1 MKQCPVCGLTV
12 EDREPFCP
20 RCSADLTHVPPLPP
34 QAQPLAP
41 APPPYY
47 APRPQPARRPFTW
60 ADVATFLGFCASI
73 VGYFGASV
81 FFPGHFCL
89 CPGLKGNGSGLAV
102 AGIVIATPGAAAEAD
117 GRPAPGGV
125 PSPGGSPAA
134 CGKSVAGRDT
144 LAFCLWQSQWRL
156 FCGNSEKGNS
166 PGPPI

>member
-81 FFPGHFCL
+81 LFFPLAILASALGF
-89 CPGLKGNGSGLAV
+89 KGERARGLAV
-102 AGIVIATPGAAAEAD
+102 AGIVIATLGLLLKLMVVLRQAEFL
-117 GRPAPGGV
+117 PQWFTSGV
-125 PSPGGSPAA
+125 
-134 CGKSVAGRDT
+134 
-144 LAFCLWQSQWRL
+144 W
-156 FCGNSEKGNS
+156 
-166 PGPPI
+166 

>member
-20 RCSADLTHVPPLPP
+20 RCSADLSHVPPLPP

-81 FFPGHFCL
+81 LFFPLGILASVLGF
-89 CPGLKGNGSGLAV
+89 KGDRARGLAV
-102 AGIVIATPGAAAEAD
+102 AGIVIATLGLLLKLMFILRQAEFL
-117 GRPAPGGV
+117 PQWFTSGV
-125 PSPGGSPAA
+125 
-134 CGKSVAGRDT
+134 
-144 LAFCLWQSQWRL
+144 W
-156 FCGNSEKGNS
+156 
-166 PGPPI
+166 

>member
-34 QAQPLAP
+34 QAQPLVP

-81 FFPGHFCL
+81 LFFPLAILASALGF
-89 CPGLKGNGSGLAV
+89 KGERVRGLAV
-102 AGIVIATPGAAAEAD
+102 AGIVIATLGLLLKLMVVLRQAEFLPGWFTS
-117 GRPAPGGV
+117 GV
-125 PSPGGSPAA
+125 
-134 CGKSVAGRDT
+134 
-144 LAFCLWQSQWRL
+144 W
-156 FCGNSEKGNS
+156 
-166 PGPPI
+166 

>member
-81 FFPGHFCL
+81 LFFPLAILASVLGF
-89 CPGLKGNGSGLAV
+89 KGDRARGLAV
-102 AGIVIATPGAAAEAD
+102 AGIVIATLGLLLKLMVVLRQAEFL
-117 GRPAPGGV
+117 PQWFTSGV
-125 PSPGGSPAA
+125 
-134 CGKSVAGRDT
+134 
-144 LAFCLWQSQWRL
+144 W
-156 FCGNSEKGNS
+156 
-166 PGPPI
+166 

>member
-1 MKQCPVCGLTV
+1 MKKCPVCGLNV

-47 APRPQPARRPFTW
+47 APRPQSARRPFTW

-81 FFPGHFCL
+81 LFFPLAILASVLGF
-89 CPGLKGNGSGLAV
+89 KGDRARGLAV
-102 AGIVIATPGAAAEAD
+102 AGIVIATLGLLLKLMFILRQAEFL
-117 GRPAPGGV
+117 PQWFTSGV
-125 PSPGGSPAA
+125 
-134 CGKSVAGRDT
+134 
-144 LAFCLWQSQWRL
+144 W
-156 FCGNSEKGNS
+156 
-166 PGPPI
+166 

>member
-81 FFPGHFCL
+81 LFFPLAILASVLGF
-89 CPGLKGNGSGLAV
+89 KGDRARGLAV
-102 AGIVIATPGAAAEAD
+102 AGIVIATLGLLLKLMFILRQAEFLPGWFTS
-117 GRPAPGGV
+117 GV
-125 PSPGGSPAA
+125 
-134 CGKSVAGRDT
+134 
-144 LAFCLWQSQWRL
+144 W
-156 FCGNSEKGNS
+156 
-166 PGPPI
+166 

>member
-12 EDREPFCP
+12 DDREPFCP

-81 FFPGHFCL
+81 LFFPLAILASVLGF
-89 CPGLKGNGSGLAV
+89 KGDRARGLAV
-102 AGIVIATPGAAAEAD
+102 AGIVIATLGLLLKLMVVLRQAEFLPGWFTS
-117 GRPAPGGV
+117 GV
-125 PSPGGSPAA
+125 
-134 CGKSVAGRDT
+134 
-144 LAFCLWQSQWRL
+144 W
-156 FCGNSEKGNS
+156 
-166 PGPPI
+166 

>member
-60 ADVATFLGFCASI
+60 ADVATFLGFCSSI

-81 FFPGHFCL
+81 LFFPLAILASALGF
-89 CPGLKGNGSGLAV
+89 KGERARGLAV
-102 AGIVIATPGAAAEAD
+102 AGIVIATLGLLLKLMVVLRQAEFL
-117 GRPAPGGV
+117 PQWFTSGV
-125 PSPGGSPAA
+125 
-134 CGKSVAGRDT
+134 
-144 LAFCLWQSQWRL
+144 W
-156 FCGNSEKGNS
+156 
-166 PGPPI
+166 

>member
-81 FFPGHFCL
+81 LFFPLAILASVLGF
-89 CPGLKGNGSGLAV
+89 KGDRARGLAV
-102 AGIVIATPGAAAEAD
+102 AGIVIATLGLLLKLMVILRQAEFLPGWFTS
-117 GRPAPGGV
+117 GV
-125 PSPGGSPAA
+125 
-134 CGKSVAGRDT
+134 
-144 LAFCLWQSQWRL
+144 W
-156 FCGNSEKGNS
+156 
-166 PGPPI
+166 

>member
-1 MKQCPVCGLTV
+1 MKKCPVCGLTV

-81 FFPGHFCL
+81 LFFPLAILASVLGF
-89 CPGLKGNGSGLAV
+89 KGDRARGLAV
-102 AGIVIATPGAAAEAD
+102 AGIVIATLGLLLKLMVVLRQAEFLPGWFTS
-117 GRPAPGGV
+117 GV
-125 PSPGGSPAA
+125 
-134 CGKSVAGRDT
+134 
-144 LAFCLWQSQWRL
+144 W
-156 FCGNSEKGNS
+156 
-166 PGPPI
+166 

>member
-60 ADVATFLGFCASI
+60 ADVATFLGFCSSI

-81 FFPGHFCL
+81 LFFPLAILASVLGF
-89 CPGLKGNGSGLAV
+89 KGDRARGLAV
-102 AGIVIATPGAAAEAD
+102 AGIVIATLGLLLKLMVVLRQAEFL
-117 GRPAPGGV
+117 PQWFTSGV
-125 PSPGGSPAA
+125 
-134 CGKSVAGRDT
+134 
-144 LAFCLWQSQWRL
+144 W
-156 FCGNSEKGNS
+156 
-166 PGPPI
+166 

>member
-20 RCSADLTHVPPLPP
+20 RCSADLSHVPPLPP
-34 QAQPLAP
+34 QAQPVQPLAP

-81 FFPGHFCL
+81 LFFPLAILASVLGF
-89 CPGLKGNGSGLAV
+89 KGDRARGLAV
-102 AGIVIATPGAAAEAD
+102 AGIVIATLGLLLKLMVVLRQAEFL
-117 GRPAPGGV
+117 PQWFTSGV
-125 PSPGGSPAA
+125 
-134 CGKSVAGRDT
+134 
-144 LAFCLWQSQWRL
+144 W
-156 FCGNSEKGNS
+156 
-166 PGPPI
+166 

>member
-60 ADVATFLGFCASI
+60 ADVATFWGFCASI

-81 FFPGHFCL
+81 LFFPLAILASVLGF
-89 CPGLKGNGSGLAV
+89 KGDRARGLAV
-102 AGIVIATPGAAAEAD
+102 AGIVIATLGLLLKLMFILRQAEFL
-117 GRPAPGGV
+117 PQWFTSGV
-125 PSPGGSPAA
+125 
-134 CGKSVAGRDT
+134 
-144 LAFCLWQSQWRL
+144 W
-156 FCGNSEKGNS
+156 
-166 PGPPI
+166 

>member
-73 VGYFGASV
+73 VGYFGASLL
-81 FFPGHFCL
+81 FFPLGILASVLGF
-89 CPGLKGNGSGLAV
+89 KGDRARGLAV
-102 AGIVIATPGAAAEAD
+102 AGIVIATLGLLLKLMFILRQAEFL
-117 GRPAPGGV
+117 PQWFTSGV
-125 PSPGGSPAA
+125 
-134 CGKSVAGRDT
+134 
-144 LAFCLWQSQWRL
+144 W
-156 FCGNSEKGNS
+156 
-166 PGPPI
+166 

>member
-81 FFPGHFCL
+81 LFFPLAILASALGF
-89 CPGLKGNGSGLAV
+89 KGERARGLAV
-102 AGIVIATPGAAAEAD
+102 AGIVIATLGLLLKLMVILRQAEFLPGWFTS
-117 GRPAPGGV
+117 GV
-125 PSPGGSPAA
+125 
-134 CGKSVAGRDT
+134 
-144 LAFCLWQSQWRL
+144 W
-156 FCGNSEKGNS
+156 
-166 PGPPI
+166 

>member
-1 MKQCPVCGLTV
+1 MKKCPVCGLNV

-81 FFPGHFCL
+81 LFFPLSILASVLGF
-89 CPGLKGNGSGLAV
+89 KGDRARGLAV
-102 AGIVIATPGAAAEAD
+102 AGIVIATLGLLLKLMFILRQAEFL
-117 GRPAPGGV
+117 PQWFTSGV
-125 PSPGGSPAA
+125 
-134 CGKSVAGRDT
+134 
-144 LAFCLWQSQWRL
+144 W
-156 FCGNSEKGNS
+156 
-166 PGPPI
+166 

>member
-81 FFPGHFCL
+81 LFFPLAILASALGF
-89 CPGLKGNGSGLAV
+89 KGERARGLAV
-102 AGIVIATPGAAAEAD
+102 AGIVIATLGLLLKLMVVLRQAEFLPGWFTS
-117 GRPAPGGV
+117 GV
-125 PSPGGSPAA
+125 
-134 CGKSVAGRDT
+134 
-144 LAFCLWQSQWRL
+144 W
-156 FCGNSEKGNS
+156 
-166 PGPPI
+166 

>member
-20 RCSADLTHVPPLPP
+20 RCSADLTHVPPLLP

-81 FFPGHFCL
+81 LFFPLAILASALGF
-89 CPGLKGNGSGLAV
+89 KGDRARGLAV
-102 AGIVIATPGAAAEAD
+102 AGIVIATLGLLLKLMVVLRQAEFLPGWFTS
-117 GRPAPGGV
+117 GV
-125 PSPGGSPAA
+125 
-134 CGKSVAGRDT
+134 
-144 LAFCLWQSQWRL
+144 W
-156 FCGNSEKGNS
+156 
-166 PGPPI
+166 

>member
-73 VGYFGASV
+73 VGYFGASLL
-81 FFPGHFCL
+81 FFPLAILASVLGF
-89 CPGLKGNGSGLAV
+89 KGDRARGLAV
-102 AGIVIATPGAAAEAD
+102 AGIVIATLGLLLKLMFILRQAEFL
-117 GRPAPGGV
+117 PQWFTSGV
-125 PSPGGSPAA
+125 
-134 CGKSVAGRDT
+134 
-144 LAFCLWQSQWRL
+144 W
-156 FCGNSEKGNS
+156 
-166 PGPPI
+166 

>member
-60 ADVATFLGFCASI
+60 ADVATFLGFCSSI
-73 VGYFGASV
+73 VGYFGASLL
-81 FFPGHFCL
+81 FFPLGILASVLGF
-89 CPGLKGNGSGLAV
+89 KGDRARGLAV
-102 AGIVIATPGAAAEAD
+102 AGIVIATLGLLLKLMVVLRQAEFLPGWFTS
-117 GRPAPGGV
+117 GV
-125 PSPGGSPAA
+125 
-134 CGKSVAGRDT
+134 
-144 LAFCLWQSQWRL
+144 W
-156 FCGNSEKGNS
+156 
-166 PGPPI
+166 

>member
-60 ADVATFLGFCASI
+60 ADVATFLGFCSSI

-81 FFPGHFCL
+81 LFFPLAILASVLGF
-89 CPGLKGNGSGLAV
+89 KGDRARGLAV
-102 AGIVIATPGAAAEAD
+102 AGIVIATLGLLLKLMFILRQAEFL
-117 GRPAPGGV
+117 PQWFTSGV
-125 PSPGGSPAA
+125 
-134 CGKSVAGRDT
+134 
-144 LAFCLWQSQWRL
+144 W
-156 FCGNSEKGNS
+156 
-166 PGPPI
+166 

>member
-60 ADVATFLGFCASI
+60 ADVATFLGFCSSI

-81 FFPGHFCL
+81 LFFPLGILASVLGF
-89 CPGLKGNGSGLAV
+89 KGDRARGLAV
-102 AGIVIATPGAAAEAD
+102 AGIVIATLGLLLKLMVVLRQAEFLPGWFTS
-117 GRPAPGGV
+117 GV
-125 PSPGGSPAA
+125 
-134 CGKSVAGRDT
+134 
-144 LAFCLWQSQWRL
+144 W
-156 FCGNSEKGNS
+156 
-166 PGPPI
+166 

>member
-20 RCSADLTHVPPLPP
+20 RCSADLSHVPPLPP

-81 FFPGHFCL
+81 LFFPLAILASVLGF
-89 CPGLKGNGSGLAV
+89 KGDRARGLAV
-102 AGIVIATPGAAAEAD
+102 AGIVIATLGLLLKLMVVLRQAEFL
-117 GRPAPGGV
+117 PQWFTSGV
-125 PSPGGSPAA
+125 
-134 CGKSVAGRDT
+134 
-144 LAFCLWQSQWRL
+144 W
-156 FCGNSEKGNS
+156 
-166 PGPPI
+166 

>member
-60 ADVATFLGFCASI
+60 ADVATFLGFCSSI

-81 FFPGHFCL
+81 LFFPLGILASVLGF
-89 CPGLKGNGSGLAV
+89 KGDRARGLAV
-102 AGIVIATPGAAAEAD
+102 AGIVIATLGLLLKLMFILRQAEFLPGWFTS
-117 GRPAPGGV
+117 GV
-125 PSPGGSPAA
+125 
-134 CGKSVAGRDT
+134 
-144 LAFCLWQSQWRL
+144 W
-156 FCGNSEKGNS
+156 
-166 PGPPI
+166 

>member
-73 VGYFGASV
+73 VGYFGASLL
-81 FFPGHFCL
+81 FFPLGILASVLGF
-89 CPGLKGNGSGLAV
+89 KGDRARGLAV
-102 AGIVIATPGAAAEAD
+102 AGIVIATLGLLLKLMVVLRQAEFLPGWFTS
-117 GRPAPGGV
+117 GV
-125 PSPGGSPAA
+125 
-134 CGKSVAGRDT
+134 
-144 LAFCLWQSQWRL
+144 W
-156 FCGNSEKGNS
+156 
-166 PGPPI
+166 

>member
-60 ADVATFLGFCASI
+60 ADVATLLGFCASI

-81 FFPGHFCL
+81 LFFPLAILASVLGF
-89 CPGLKGNGSGLAV
+89 KGDRARGLAV
-102 AGIVIATPGAAAEAD
+102 AGIVIATLGLLLKLMVVLRQAEFLPGWFTS
-117 GRPAPGGV
+117 GV
-125 PSPGGSPAA
+125 
-134 CGKSVAGRDT
+134 
-144 LAFCLWQSQWRL
+144 W
-156 FCGNSEKGNS
+156 
-166 PGPPI
+166 

>member
-20 RCSADLTHVPPLPP
+20 RCSADLSHVPPLPP

-81 FFPGHFCL
+81 LFFPLAILASVLGF
-89 CPGLKGNGSGLAV
+89 KGERARGLAV
-102 AGIVIATPGAAAEAD
+102 AGIVIATLGLLLKLMVVLRQAEFLPGWFTS
-117 GRPAPGGV
+117 GV
-125 PSPGGSPAA
+125 
-134 CGKSVAGRDT
+134 
-144 LAFCLWQSQWRL
+144 W
-156 FCGNSEKGNS
+156 
-166 PGPPI
+166 